1 MVAMASTSYA
11 SSAPTT
17 APSTPRKRHGFDF
30 EKWFLE
36 FSNTY
41 NLNLRLPAPGTSPAK
56 RKTLAERNPE
66 LALELSLFPRL
77 QYHYFRG
84 NCQQIQES
92 FDEAARKVHLK
103 WVDKPDADPDTLP
116 PITHLPRAT
125 SDPERK
131 ALLVCLNEILE
142 ALHPSRTSSLI
153 SSRYAVSPL
162 SSRSPSYSRPV
173 SPSLS
178 RQLHRSKR
186 RSEERQPSPPSFSF
200 KKPRSIASPSTRY
213 SDEEETEED
222 EDGVTDLESVHTIQ
236 RTIFTRV
243 DPSSQQSRRSRQSF
257 YQSGQSTNVS
267 KTTIA
272 SNVSNVFEQEEGPPP
287 ASQQTQTTVEASSQE
302 KARRPPLSDSF
313 SDFAPSSGTERAL
326 QASFSNY
333 EEGPTARPNN
343 ELQENVR
350 STLVLDEIDPRI
362 DASLTHDTINTP
374 TKPPILRPDLSVP
387 SPTPSPFKT
396 PKTPR
401 SGKISLEDRLDGVW
415 RMYFPPNSPR
425 SNTVLMILSAT
436 SFLTG

>member
-17 APSTPRKRHGFDF
+17 VPSTPRKRHGYDF

-56 RKTLAERNPE
+56 RKALAERNPE

-84 NCQQIQES
+84 NCQEIQEY
-92 FDEAARKVHLK
+92 FDEAARRVHLK

-116 PITHLPRAT
+116 SITHLPRAT

-131 ALLVCLNEILE
+131 ALLKCLDEILE
-142 ALHPSRTSSLI
+142 VLHPSRSSSLI
-153 SSRYAVSPL
+153 SSRYALSPL

-173 SPSLS
+173 S
-178 RQLHRSKR
+178 RTKR

-200 KKPRSIASPSTRY
+200 KKPKSVASLASRY
-213 SDEEETEED
+213 GDEETEED
-222 EDGVTDLESVHTIQ
+222 EDAVTDLESVRTIQ
-236 RTIFTRV
+236 RTIFTKL
-243 DPSSQQSRRSRQSF
+243 DPLSPQSRRSRQSF

-272 SNVSNVFEQEEGPPP
+272 SDVSRVFEQEEGPPP
-287 ASQQTQTTVEASSQE
+287 ASQQTQTTVEASLQE
-302 KARRPPLSDSF
+302 KARQLPLSDSF

-333 EEGPTARPNN
+333 EPNN

-350 STLVLDEIDPRI
+350 SALISDGLD
-362 DASLTHDTINTP
+362 SHTP
-374 TKPPILRPDLSVP
+374 TKPHILGPDLSVP
-387 SPTPSPFKT
+387 SPTPSPSKT
-396 PKTPR
+396 PKIR
-401 SGKISLEDRLDGVW
+401 SGKISLEDRLDNVW
-415 RMYFPPNSPR
+415 RMYNLLR
-425 SNTVLMILSAT
+425 ILNQTVLIILSAT
-436 SFLTG
+436 SFFTG